1 MHLTRIVGGEKR
13 HFHFCQECVDKQQLL
28 KNQVLQVTHVLQ
40 AILGPMPLAT
50 LTCPACRIQFMEF
63 RNQGRLGCPHDYN
76 SLRTGLEP
84 LLKRL
89 HRKLKHFGK
98 RPVCQRTV
106 SIPPERVIELRQNL
120 QDAVAAEDYARAIAL
135 RDQIRHLDSET

>member
-1 MHLTRIVGGEKR
+1 
-13 HFHFCQECVDKQQLL
+13 VDKQQLL

-76 SLRTGLEP
+76 SLRAGLEP

-89 HRKLKHFGK
+89 HRKLRHFGK
-98 RPVCQRTV
+98 RPLSQRLFT
-106 SIPPERVIELRQNL
+106 IPPERVIELRQNL
-120 QDAVAAEDYARAIAL
+120 QDAIAAEDYARAIDL
-135 RDQIRHLDSET
+135 RDQIRLMDAEI

>member
-1 MHLTRIVGGEKR
+1 MHLTRIVSGEKR

-76 SLRTGLEP
+76 SLRVGLEP

-89 HRKLKHFGK
+89 HRKLRHFGK
-98 RPVCQRTV
+98 RPLSKRLFT
-106 SIPPERVIELRQNL
+106 IPPERVIELRQNL
-120 QDAVAAEDYARAIAL
+120 QDAIAAEDYARAIDL
-135 RDQIRHLDSET
+135 RDQIRLMDAEI

>member
-1 MHLTRIVGGEKR
+1 
-13 HFHFCQECVDKQQLL
+13 VDKQQLL

-76 SLRTGLEP
+76 SLRVGLEP

-89 HRKLKHFGK
+89 HRKLRHFGK
-98 RPVCQRTV
+98 RPLSQRLFT
-106 SIPPERVIELRQNL
+106 IPPERVIELRQNL
-120 QDAVAAEDYARAIAL
+120 QDAIAAEDYARAIDL
-135 RDQIRHLDSET
+135 RDQIRLMDAEI

>member
-1 MHLTRIVGGEKR
+1 
-13 HFHFCQECVDKQQLL
+13 VDKQQLL

-76 SLRTGLEP
+76 SLRVGLEP

-89 HRKLKHFGK
+89 HRKLRHFGK
-98 RPVCQRTV
+98 RPLSKRLFT
-106 SIPPERVIELRQNL
+106 IPPERVIELRQNL
-120 QDAVAAEDYARAIAL
+120 QDAIAAEDYARAIDL
-135 RDQIRHLDSET
+135 RDQIRLMDAEI

>member
-1 MHLTRIVGGEKR
+1 
-13 HFHFCQECVDKQQLL
+13 VDKQQLL

-76 SLRTGLEP
+76 SLRAGLEP

-89 HRKLKHFGK
+89 HRKLRHFGK
-98 RPVCQRTV
+98 RPLSQRLFT
-106 SIPPERVIELRQNL
+106 IPPERLIELRQNL
-120 QDAVAAEDYARAIAL
+120 QDAIAAEDYARAIDL
-135 RDQIRHLDSET
+135 RDQIRLMDAEI

>member
-1 MHLTRIVGGEKR
+1 M
-13 HFHFCQECVDKQQLL
+13 
-28 KNQVLQVTHVLQ
+28 LQVTHVLQ

-76 SLRTGLEP
+76 SLRAGLEP

-89 HRKLKHFGK
+89 HRKLRHFGK
-98 RPVCQRTV
+98 RPLSQRLFT
-106 SIPPERVIELRQNL
+106 IPPERVIELRQNL
-120 QDAVAAEDYARAIAL
+120 QDAIAAEDYARAIDL
-135 RDQIRHLDSET
+135 RDQIRLMDAEI

>member
-1 MHLTRIVGGEKR
+1 VHLTRIVSGEKR

-76 SLRTGLEP
+76 SLRVGLEP

-89 HRKLKHFGK
+89 HRKLRHFGK
-98 RPVCQRTV
+98 RPLSKRLFT
-106 SIPPERVIELRQNL
+106 IPPERVIELRQNL
-120 QDAVAAEDYARAIAL
+120 QDAIAAEDYARAIDL
-135 RDQIRHLDSET
+135 RDQIRLMDAEI

>member
-1 MHLTRIVGGEKR
+1 
-13 HFHFCQECVDKQQLL
+13 VDKQQLL

-76 SLRTGLEP
+76 SLRAGLEP

-89 HRKLKHFGK
+89 HRKLRHFGK
-98 RPVCQRTV
+98 RPLSQRLFT
-106 SIPPERVIELRQNL
+106 IPPERVIELRQNL
-120 QDAVAAEDYARAIAL
+120 QDAIAAEDYARAIDL
-135 RDQIRHLDSET
+135 RDQIRLMEAEI

>member
-1 MHLTRIVGGEKR
+1 MHLTRIVSGEKR

-76 SLRTGLEP
+76 SLRAGLEP

-89 HRKLKHFGK
+89 HRKFRHFGK
-98 RPVCQRTV
+98 RPISQRLFT
-106 SIPPERVIELRQNL
+106 IPPERVIELRQNL
-120 QDAVAAEDYARAIAL
+120 QDAIAAEDYARAIDL
-135 RDQIRHLDSET
+135 RDQIRLMDAEI